1 MDTLK
6 YIKEKKIIA
15 IVRGIYGDD
24 ALRLSEALHKGG
36 ISLIEVT
43 FDQKGDIQRTVET
56 VQSIH
61 KHFGESFLPGA
72 GTVMTAEQVAA
83 AEEAGAQYIISPN
96 VSEEVIR
103 ETKKRGLISMPGAM
117 TPSEIVKAHDLGAD
131 IVKVFPASVLGPSYI
146 KAVRAPLGYI
156 DLMAVGGVNEENAGE
171 FINSGAVGIGI
182 GGNLVKKAFIDEERF
197 DFITKTA
204 EKLCNSVNLSNS
216 CEKGL

>member
-1 MDTLK
+1 MNILK
-6 YIKEKKIIA
+6 CIKEKKIIA
-15 IVRGIYGDD
+15 IVRSVYGDD

-43 FDQKGDIQRTVET
+43 FDQKGDIFRTAET
-56 VQSIH
+56 IRSIH
-61 KHFGESFLPGA
+61 EHFGEDFLPGA
-72 GTVMTAEQVAA
+72 GTVMTTEQVAV

-96 VSEEVIR
+96 VSEAVIR

-117 TPSEIVKAHDLGAD
+117 TPSEIVTAHDLEAD

-171 FINSGAVGIGI
+171 FIRAGAVGIGI
-182 GGNLVKKAFIDEERF
+182 GGNLVKKAFIDDGRF
-197 DFITKTA
+197 ETIA
-204 EKLCNSVNLSNS
+204 EAAIKLCNSVNISN
-216 CEKGL
+216 